1 MRSSQGA
8 VVAVI
13 KLSLPAGK
21 ANPAPPVGPALGSKG
36 VNIMSFCKQY
46 NEATS
51 SQAGRIIPAEITD
64 KSFTFVLKTPPA
76 SFLLKQAAGVAKGA
90 AAGSQK
96 AVGSVTAQQVRE
108 IAEAKLA
115 DMNCTSLEAAALQ
128 IRGTARNMGI
138 QVVD

>member
-1 MRSSQGA
+1 MTLLAFGQMRSKICMPASSSHLPSTCA

-51 SQAGRIIPAEITD
+51 SQAGRIIPAEIT
-64 KSFTFVLKTPPA
+64 VYQA
-76 SFLLKQAAGVAKGA
+76 SGG
-90 AAGSQK
+90 
-96 AVGSVTAQQVRE
+96 RE
-108 IAEAKLA
+108 W
-115 DMNCTSLEAAALQ
+115 
-128 IRGTARNMGI
+128 GG
-138 QVVD
+138 

>member
-1 MRSSQGA
+1 MVCYKDAFSSKVVRSAQQ
-8 VVAVI
+8 
-13 KLSLPAGK
+13 
-21 ANPAPPVGPALGSKG
+21 PPLAHV
-36 VNIMSFCKQY
+36 Q
-46 NEATS
+46 
-51 SQAGRIIPAEITD
+51 D